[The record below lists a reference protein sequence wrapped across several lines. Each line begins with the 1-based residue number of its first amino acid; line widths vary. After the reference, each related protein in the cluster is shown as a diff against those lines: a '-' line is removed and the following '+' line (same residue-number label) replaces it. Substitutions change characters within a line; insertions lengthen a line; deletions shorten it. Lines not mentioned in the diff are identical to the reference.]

1 MRCCY
6 ITSQKSSGWVESA
19 WSRGRWILHFGGI
32 AWPSCNQMQ
41 IHSPGQTV
49 HWLVTDVLPV
59 LLMVVS
65 LSLLVKWRTDQ
76 ACLEMLLFVPI
87 DHDLVHAYLVRIGGV
102 VPYGNDWD
110 RIRDP
115 TCRPY
120 SREPVAAACWLGFI
134 SSLTSGCQIHGAVA
148 SRVTASRALF
158 GWLGLF
164 ALKKKFVCMYTK

>member
-1 MRCCY
+1 
-6 ITSQKSSGWVESA
+6 
-19 WSRGRWILHFGGI
+19 
-32 AWPSCNQMQ
+32 MQ

-102 VPYGNDWD
+102 VPYGND
-110 RIRDP
+110 
-115 TCRPY
+115 
-120 SREPVAAACWLGFI
+120 
-134 SSLTSGCQIHGAVA
+134 
-148 SRVTASRALF
+148 
-158 GWLGLF
+158 
-164 ALKKKFVCMYTK
+164 